1 MSSRVVAVALA
12 AILCSPGCVAKQAMD
27 EYNLTLGQVVSYLPT
42 LVWWQLKCAIVD
54 CTPAAPEGIE
64 LFEFDAS
71 LLESVPIAIEVDP
84 FGRVFV
90 AESDRVWGGVE
101 DNRFHRYWLLDD
113 LAARTVQDRVAYYE
127 KWAERG
133 KLVAVLGGE
142 HTVAIGA
149 VKALRETHPNL
160 SVLYLDAHAD
170 LQDRYMGTRWGH
182 ASVAR
187 RIGEMCPVV
196 EVGVRSMS
204 LEESSFIRE
213 SNLPVHL
220 WPHAERSLQA
230 LADRVLES
238 LTPLIYVSVD
248 LDVLDP
254 SIMAAV
260 GTPEPGGM
268 SWAEVTGLLAA
279 IAQHRKIVGF
289 DLTEPSPG
297 EGPEACAFAAATL
310 AYKIIGY
317 ATAP

>member
-1 MSSRVVAVALA
+1 MPGKAHRSEEEIPVHWETFLDTPPAEADPDKARVVIVPVPYDGTTSYRTGARYGPA
-12 AILCSPGCVAKQAMD
+12 AIIRASWHLEDYELELDRDVSQVGIHTAPAIAPDAGGP
-27 EYNLTLGQVVSYLPT
+27 EQVVEQ
-42 LVWWQLKCAIVD
+42 V
-54 CTPAAPEGIE
+54 
-64 LFEFDAS
+64 
-71 LLESVPIAIEVDP
+71 
-84 FGRVFV
+84 R
-90 AESDRVWGGVE
+90 
-101 DNRFHRYWLLDD
+101 
-113 LAARTVQDRVAYYE
+113 RTVLG
-127 KWAERG
+127 WAERG

-149 VKALRETHPNL
+149 VKALGETHPDL

-204 LEESSFIRE
+204 LEESNFIRE
-213 SNLPVHL
+213 SDLSVHL

-230 LADRVLES
+230 LAEGILES
-238 LTPLIYVSVD
+238 LTPIVYVSVD

-279 IAQHRKIVGF
+279 IAKQRRIVGF
-289 DLTEPSPG
+289 DLTELSPG
-297 EGPEACAFAAATL
+297 EGPEACAFAAAKL

-317 ATAP
+317 ATAG